1 MKYEKLWEFINNEDV
16 SKLTFEKIEE
26 ILGFKIDHSFLNEKK
41 NLKKYGYEIS
51 KISLKEKGVYIRRID
66 NEKSNWGKKF
76 NKRI

>member
-1 MKYEKLWEFINNEDV
+1 MKYDKLWKFIKNEDV

-41 NLKKYGYEIS
+41 NLKEYGYEIS
-51 KISLKEKGVYIRRID
+51 KISLKEKVVYVRRID
-66 NEKSNWGKKF
+66 NEESNWSKKF